1 MLYFWNITDNLTLC
15 RQKLNYMCKLQFV
28 LIWDLV
34 YRNKSHLC
42 KAHKSSW
49 VHVSWTEK
57 RTKISTGFLQIS
69 QIYFKNRADC
79 KSSLKNRYV
88 TLAQNI
94 SQQKTQTRWQHVV
107 NLITEAKHQK
117 TKEGRD
123 STRSIT
129 EWYVSFEDETKKLKR
144 FQELQNRSKKK
155 LNTQSSIKDFLC
167 FILAGVYSRQ
177 VRKRE
182 SA

>member
-1 MLYFWNITDNLTLC
+1 MQT
-15 RQKLNYMCKLQFV
+15 KLNYMFKLQFV
-28 LIWDLV
+28 LTWDLV

-42 KAHKSSW
+42 KAYKSSW

-57 RTKISTGFLQIS
+57 KHKNFNRICANFTNIFQEQSWLQE
-69 QIYFKNRADC
+69 QFK
-79 KSSLKNRYV
+79 KRYV

-129 EWYVSFEDETKKLKR
+129 EWYISFEDETKKLKR
-144 FQELQNRSKKK
+144 FQEIQNRSKKSWTHRAAK
-155 LNTQSSIKDFLC
+155 MTSYASF
-167 FILAGVYSRQ
+167 
-177 VRKRE
+177 
-182 SA
+182 